1 MSAMRVSFGPWSIG
15 RRPSVIRTRRVT
27 SMTTLSL
34 LGGGGGAQNEQAARN
49 NPPELRNT
57 EHWGKCCD
65 RFMSDAFRV
74 ILHSFT
80 ILLLVIYLNLNFTN
94 TLYILKQKKSATNK
108 NNRRNLKWSS
118 LHGRMS
124 YSLHCNKKVS
134 IFIFPNGYSIKI
146 LVYN

>member
-1 MSAMRVSFGPWSIG
+1 MVNREATKYYKDWKSDLHDHFK
-15 RRPSVIRTRRVT
+15 SV
-27 SMTTLSL
+27 
-34 LGGGGGAQNEQAARN
+34 GGEQNEQVARN
-49 NPPELRNT
+49 NPPELRII

-108 NNRRNLKWSS
+108 SNRRNLKWSS
-118 LHGRMS
+118 LHGRVS
-124 YSLHCNKKVS
+124 YSLHRNKKVN
-134 IFIFPNGYSIKI
+134 IFFKWLFDKNIN
-146 LVYN
+146 